1 MKSSEA
7 LRSLMEADGVS
18 QAELARKMGY
28 KGQSSV
34 GNALSRDN
42 GMRVDVFIKMAQAM
56 GYEVVVRRGKDELV
70 VSE

>member
-7 LRSLMEADGVS
+7 IRSLMEADGVS

-42 GMRVDVFIKMAQAM
+42 GMRVDVFIKMAQAL
-56 GYEVVVRRGKDELV
+56 GYEIVVRRGKDELV

>member
-1 MKSSEA
+1 MKSNKIIREI
-7 LRSLMEADGVS
+7 METDGIT

-34 GNALSRDN
+34 GNALAREN
-42 GMRVDVFIKMAQAM
+42 GMRVDIFIKMAQAM

>member
-7 LRSLMEADGVS
+7 IRSLMEVDGVS

-34 GNALSRDN
+34 GNALAREN
-42 GMRVDVFIKMAQAM
+42 GMRVDVFIKMAQAL
-56 GYEVVVRRGKDELV
+56 GYEVVVRRGKDELM

>member
-7 LRSLMEADGVS
+7 IRALMGADGVS

-28 KGQSSV
+28 KGQSAV
-34 GNALSRDN
+34 GNALAREN

-56 GYEVVVRRGKDELV
+56 GYEVVVRRGKDEMV

>member
-1 MKSSEA
+1 MKSNK
-7 LRSLMEADGVS
+7 LIRTIMEADGIT
-18 QAELARKMGY
+18 QTELARKMGY

-34 GNALSRDN
+34 GNALAREN